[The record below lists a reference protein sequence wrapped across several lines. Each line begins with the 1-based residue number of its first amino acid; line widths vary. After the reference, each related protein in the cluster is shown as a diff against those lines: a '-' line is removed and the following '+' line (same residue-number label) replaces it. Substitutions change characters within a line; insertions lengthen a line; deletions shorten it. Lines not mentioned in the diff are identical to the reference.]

1 MNDNPPESI
10 SMNYTCN
17 PYWQQRIADTFD

>member
-17 PYWQQRIADTFD
+17 PYWQQRIAD